1 MNSYIYRCSNISK
14 SFKQGN
20 MCVEVLRSINFSLET
35 SKSLAIL
42 GSSGSGKTTLLHLLA
57 GLDIATSGNI
67 LYKEKEMG
75 NLDVDQRA
83 VFRNKEM
90 GFVYQFHHLLPEFD
104 AMENVA
110 LPIQM
115 AGSNV
120 EKAQREAKEL
130 LNQVGLSKRFNH
142 LPGQLSG
149 GERQRVAVARALANS
164 PSCLIMDEPTGDLD
178 IKNAKTTV
186 DLIINIVKE
195 RSLSLIIA
203 THDMNLANRLD
214 DTLHLELDL

>member
-1 MNSYIYRCSNISK
+1 MNSYIYRCLNISK

-20 MCVEVLRSINFSLET
+20 MCIEVLRSINFSLET

-67 LYKEKEMG
+67 LYKEKEIG
-75 NLDVDQRA
+75 NLDVDKRA
-83 VFRNKEM
+83 IFRNKEM

-164 PSCLIMDEPTGDLD
+164 PACLIMDEPTGDLD

-214 DTLHLELDL
+214 DTLHL

>member
-1 MNSYIYRCSNISK
+1 MNSYIYRCLNINK

-20 MCVEVLRSINFSLET
+20 MCIEVLRSINFSLET

-67 LYKEKEMG
+67 LYKEKEIG
-75 NLDVDQRA
+75 NLAVDQRA
-83 VFRNKEM
+83 IFRNKEM

-164 PSCLIMDEPTGDLD
+164 PACLIMDEPTGDLD
-178 IKNAKTTV
+178 IENAKTTV

>member
-1 MNSYIYRCSNISK
+1 MNSYIYRCLNISK

-20 MCVEVLRSINFSLET
+20 MCIEVLRSINFALET

-67 LYKEKEMG
+67 LYKEKEIG

-83 VFRNKEM
+83 IFRYKEM
-90 GFVYQFHHLLPEFD
+90 GFVYQFHHLLPEFN

-164 PSCLIMDEPTGDLD
+164 PACLIMDAPTGDLD

-214 DTLHLELDL
+214 DTLHL

>member
-1 MNSYIYRCSNISK
+1 MNSYIYRCLNISK

-20 MCVEVLRSINFSLET
+20 MCIEVLRSINFSLEI

-67 LYKEKEMG
+67 LYKEKEIG
-75 NLDVDQRA
+75 NLAVDQRA
-83 VFRNKEM
+83 IFRNKEM

-214 DTLHLELDL
+214 DTLHL

>member
-1 MNSYIYRCSNISK
+1 MNSYIYRCLNISK

-20 MCVEVLRSINFSLET
+20 MCIEVLRSINFSLEI

-214 DTLHLELDL
+214 DTLHL

>member
-1 MNSYIYRCSNISK
+1 MNSYIYRCLNISK

-20 MCVEVLRSINFSLET
+20 MCIEVLRSINFSLET

-67 LYKEKEMG
+67 LYKEKEIG
-75 NLDVDQRA
+75 NLDVDKRA
-83 VFRNKEM
+83 IFRNKEM

-149 GERQRVAVARALANS
+149 GERQRVAVARALANT
-164 PSCLIMDEPTGDLD
+164 PACLIMDEPTGDLD

-214 DTLHLELDL
+214 DTLHL

>member
-1 MNSYIYRCSNISK
+1 MNSYIYRCLNISK

-20 MCVEVLRSINFSLET
+20 MCIEVLRSINFSLET

-83 VFRNKEM
+83 IFRNKEM

-214 DTLHLELDL
+214 DTLHLELAL

>member
-1 MNSYIYRCSNISK
+1 MNSYIYRCLNISK

-20 MCVEVLRSINFSLET
+20 MCIEVLRSINFSLET

-67 LYKEKEMG
+67 LYKEKEIG
-75 NLDVDQRA
+75 NLDVDKRA
-83 VFRNKEM
+83 IFRNKEM

-164 PSCLIMDEPTGDLD
+164 PACLIMDEPTGDLD
-178 IKNAKTTV
+178 LKNAKTTV

-214 DTLHLELDL
+214 DTLHL

>member
-1 MNSYIYRCSNISK
+1 MNSYIYRCLNISK

-20 MCVEVLRSINFSLET
+20 MCIEVLRSINFSLET

-67 LYKEKEMG
+67 LYKEKEIG
-75 NLDVDQRA
+75 NLDVDKRA
-83 VFRNKEM
+83 IFRNKEM

-149 GERQRVAVARALANS
+149 GERQRVAVARALANT
-164 PSCLIMDEPTGDLD
+164 PACLIMDEPTGDLD

-214 DTLHLELDL
+214 DTLHLELAL

>member
-1 MNSYIYRCSNISK
+1 MNSYIYRCLNISK

-20 MCVEVLRSINFSLET
+20 MCIEVLRSINFSLET

-90 GFVYQFHHLLPEFD
+90 GFVYQFHHLLPEFN
-104 AMENVA
+104 AMENVE

-164 PSCLIMDEPTGDLD
+164 PACLIMDEPTGDLD

-214 DTLHLELDL
+214 DTLHL